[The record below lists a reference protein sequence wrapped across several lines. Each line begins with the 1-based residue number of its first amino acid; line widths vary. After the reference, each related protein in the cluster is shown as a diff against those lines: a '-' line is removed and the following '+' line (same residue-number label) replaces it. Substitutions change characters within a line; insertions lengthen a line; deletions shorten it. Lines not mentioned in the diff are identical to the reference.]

1 MCEKLF
7 LTRDKQDA
15 SLKVNIID
23 EADRLHIII
32 ANAGKLKITSHNVTI
47 GINKYFHIN
56 FLS

>member
-7 LTRDKQDA
+7 LTRNKQDA

-32 ANAGKLKITSHNVTI
+32 VIAGKLKIMSHDLNVAAYQDC
-47 GINKYFHIN
+47 NDRD
-56 FLS
+56 

>member
-23 EADRLHIII
+23 ETDRLHIII
-32 ANAGKLKITSHNVTI
+32 VNAGKLKITSHDLNVAAYQ
-47 GINKYFHIN
+47 NCN
-56 FLS
+56 DRD